1 MTRHKAQFNRGSGN
15 AEFKVG
21 GAEHLYSMP
30 RLSAHTSTEEGE
42 LGWGNGR
49 FGAEADRRHDQ
60 LAEQIIRASEETPD
74 AAFCDQLRTVID
86 EHTRFLIRPTG
97 TECGP

>member
-1 MTRHKAQFNRGSGN
+1 
-15 AEFKVG
+15 
-21 GAEHLYSMP
+21 MP
-30 RLSAHTSTEEGE
+30 GLSAHTSTEEGE

-49 FGAEADRRHDQ
+49 FGAEADRRHNQ
-60 LAEQIIRASEETPD
+60 LAKQIICTSEAAPA
-74 AAFCDQLRTVID
+74 AAFCDQLRAVID